1 MAIKYVKP
9 AIINLKNHPNYNEK
23 WVQDIIVDDPS
34 ILGLGNLTLK
44 DRERIQPHAG
54 RLDLLLQ
61 DEEEEARY
69 EVEIQLGRTDE
80 SHIIRTIEY
89 YDIERKRYPR
99 YEHCAVIIAE
109 DITSRFLNVISLF
122 NGAIPLIAIQMKAIE
137 FNDNVSL
144 LFTTVLNQMPLGF
157 DDEEEDT
164 SEVTDRNFWE
174 QKRGT
179 KETVAMVDKIFELL
193 KTISTGFEL
202 KYTKNYIGIA
212 ENNHVNNF
220 VRFIP
225 QRNGMKFGPKIIK
238 AEDLDKKIEISGL
251 DLIDYNNRRSR
262 YRIRLNKNDIE
273 NNTELILELLK
284 LAYGK

>member
-1 MAIKYVKP
+1 
-9 AIINLKNHPNYNEK
+9 LGSEK
-23 WVQDIIVDDPS
+23 WVQNIIADDPG

-44 DRERIQPHAG
+44 DRERTQPHAG

-61 DEEEEARY
+61 DEEEETRY

-89 YDIERKRYPR
+89 YDIERKRYPA
-99 YEHCAVIIAE
+99 YDHCAVIIAE

-137 FNDNVSL
+137 FGENVSL

-157 DDEEEDT
+157 DDEEEEDT
-164 SEVTDRNFWE
+164 SEATDRNFWE
-174 QKRGT
+174 QKRGS
-179 KETVAMVDKIFELL
+179 KETVAMADKILELL
-193 KTISTGFEL
+193 KTISVDFEL
-202 KYTKNYIGIA
+202 KYTKNYIGVA

-220 VRFIP
+220 VRLIP
-225 QRNGMKFGPKIIK
+225 QKNGMKFEPRIMK
-238 AEDLDKKIEISGL
+238 AEELDKKIETSGL

-273 NNTELILELLK
+273 NNTELLFELLK